1 MAKLT
6 GWTNAT
12 RNLMADGVDGEF
24 NTGYLRIYDGAR
36 PATPATAVTTQV
48 LLAEL
53 RFANPAAASVT
64 NGVIT
69 FDTISPDT
77 SANATGTASWA
88 RCLKS
93 DGTTALCDL
102 NVGTSDANIIVTTTA
117 ISAGVQVSVTSATIT
132 VAATSAQ

>member
-1 MAKLT
+1 MAKST
-6 GWTNAT
+6 GWTNAA

-24 NTGYLRIYDGAR
+24 NNGYLRIYSGTR
-36 PATPATAVTTQV
+36 PATPATAITTQV

-88 RCLKS
+88 RCFKS
-93 DGTTALCDL
+93 DGTTAVCDM

-117 ISAGVQVSVTSATIT
+117 ISAGVQVSVTSATVT

>member
-24 NTGYLRIYDGAR
+24 NTGYLRIYDGTR

-77 SANATGTASWA
+77 SANATGTATWA

>member
-6 GWTNAT
+6 GWTPAA

-24 NTGYLRIYDGAR
+24 NNGYLRIYDGSR
-36 PATPATAVTTQV
+36 PANASTAITTQV

-77 SANATGTASWA
+77 SANATGTATWA

-93 DGTTALCDL
+93 DGTTAICDM
-102 NVGTSDANIIVTTTA
+102 NVDTSDANIIVTTTA
-117 ISAGVQVSVTSATIT
+117 ISAGVQVSVTSATVT

>member
-1 MAKLT
+1 MPKLT
-6 GWTNAT
+6 GWTPAA

-24 NTGYLRIYDGAR
+24 NNGYLRIYDGTR
-36 PATPATAVTTQV
+36 PANASTAITTQV

-93 DGTTALCDL
+93 DGTTAVCDM

-117 ISAGVQVSVTSATIT
+117 ISAGVQVSVTSATVT

>member
-1 MAKLT
+1 MAKST
-6 GWTNAT
+6 GWTNAA

-24 NTGYLRIYDGAR
+24 NNGYLRIYSGTR
-36 PATPATAVTTQV
+36 PATPATAITTQV

-93 DGTTALCDL
+93 DGTTAVCDM

-117 ISAGVQVSVTSATIT
+117 ISAGVQVSVTSATVT

>member
-6 GWTNAT
+6 GWTNAA

-24 NTGYLRIYDGAR
+24 NNGYLRIYDGTR
-36 PATPATAVTTQV
+36 PANPATAITTQV

-77 SANATGTASWA
+77 SANNTGTATWA

-93 DGTTALCDL
+93 DGTTAICDL

>member
-1 MAKLT
+1 
-6 GWTNAT
+6 
-12 RNLMADGVDGEF
+12 MADGVDGEF
-24 NTGYLRIYDGAR
+24 NNGYLRIYSGTR
-36 PATPATAVTTQV
+36 PATPATAITTQV

-93 DGTTALCDL
+93 DGTTAVCDM

-117 ISAGVQVSVTSATIT
+117 ISAGVQVSVTSATVT

>member
-1 MAKLT
+1 MAKST
-6 GWTNAT
+6 GWTDAV
-12 RNLMADGVDGEF
+12 RNLMADAIDGEY
-24 NTGYLRIYDGAR
+24 NDGYLRIYDGSR
-36 PATPATAVTTQV
+36 PANPATAVTTQV

-53 RFANPAAASVT
+53 RFANPAASSVT

-77 SANATGTASWA
+77 SANNTGTASWA

-93 DGTTALCDL
+93 DGTTAICDL
-102 NVGTSDANIIVTTTA
+102 NVGTSDANVIVSTTA
-117 ISAGVQVSVTSATIT
+117 ISAGVEVSVTSASVT

>member
-53 RFANPAAASVT
+53 RFANPAASSVT

>member
-6 GWTNAT
+6 GWTNAA

-24 NTGYLRIYDGAR
+24 NNGYLRIYDGTR
-36 PATPATAVTTQV
+36 PANPATAITTQV

-77 SANATGTASWA
+77 SANNTGTATWA

-93 DGTTALCDL
+93 DGTTAVCDL

>member
-6 GWTNAT
+6 GWTPAA

-24 NTGYLRIYDGAR
+24 NNGYLRIYDGTR
-36 PATPATAVTTQV
+36 PANASTAITTQV

-77 SANATGTASWA
+77 SANATGTATWA

-93 DGTTALCDL
+93 DGTTAICDM
-102 NVGTSDANIIVTTTA
+102 NVDTSNANIIVTTTA
-117 ISAGVQVSVTSATIT
+117 ISAGVQVSVTSATVT

>member
-1 MAKLT
+1 MAKST
-6 GWTNAT
+6 GWTNAV
-12 RNLMADGVDGEF
+12 RNLMADAIDGEY
-24 NTGYLRIYDGAR
+24 NDGYLRIYDGAR

-69 FDTISPDT
+69 FAAISPDT
-77 SANATGTASWA
+77 SANNTGTAAWS

-93 DGTTALCDL
+93 DGTTAICDL
-102 NVGTSDANIIVTTTA
+102 NVGTSDANIIVATTA
-117 ISAGVQVSVTSATIT
+117 ISAGVQVSVTSATVT
-132 VAATSAQ
+132 VAATSAL

>member
-1 MAKLT
+1 MAKST
-6 GWTNAT
+6 GWTNAV
-12 RNLMADGVDGEF
+12 RNLMADAIDGEF
-24 NTGYLRIYDGAR
+24 NNGYLRIYTASR
-36 PATPATAVTTQV
+36 PATPATAVTTQT

-77 SANATGTASWA
+77 SANATGTAAWA

-93 DGTTALCDL
+93 DGITAICDL
-102 NVGTSDANIIVTTTA
+102 NVGTSDANIIVSTTA
-117 ISAGVQVSVTSATIT
+117 ISAGVQVSVTSATVT
-132 VAATSAQ
+132 VAATSAL

>member
-1 MAKLT
+1 MAKST

-12 RNLMADGVDGEF
+12 RTLMAQGVDQEF
-24 NTGYLRIYDGAR
+24 DNGYIRIYTATR
-36 PATPATAVTTQV
+36 PATPSTAITTQT

-69 FDTISPDT
+69 FDSISPDT
-77 SANATGTASWA
+77 SANATGTAAWA

-93 DGTTALCDL
+93 DGTTAICDL
-102 NVGTSDANIIVTTTA
+102 NVGTSDANIIVSTTA
-117 ISAGVQVSVTSATIT
+117 ISAGVQVSITSATVT

>member
-6 GWTNAT
+6 GWTPAA

-24 NTGYLRIYDGAR
+24 NNGYLRIYDGTR
-36 PATPATAVTTQV
+36 PANASTAITTQV

-77 SANATGTASWA
+77 SANATGTATWA

-93 DGTTALCDL
+93 DGTTAICDM

-117 ISAGVQVSVTSATIT
+117 ISAGVQVSVTSATVT

>member
-1 MAKLT
+1 MAKST
-6 GWTNAT
+6 GWTNAART
-12 RNLMADGVDGEF
+12 LMAQGVDQEF
-24 NTGYLRIYDGAR
+24 DNGYIRIYTASR
-36 PATPATAVTTQV
+36 PAGPSTAITTQT

-77 SANATGTASWA
+77 SANATGTAAWA

-93 DGTTALCDL
+93 DGTTAICDL

-117 ISAGVQVSVTSATIT
+117 ISAGVQVSITSATVT